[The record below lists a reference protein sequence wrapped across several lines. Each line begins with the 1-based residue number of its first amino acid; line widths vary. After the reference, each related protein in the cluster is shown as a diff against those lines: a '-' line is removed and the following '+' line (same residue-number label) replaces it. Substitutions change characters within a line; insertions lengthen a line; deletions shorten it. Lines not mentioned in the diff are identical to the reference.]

1 MPLRAVSSES
11 HSLHSAAVMGAAR
24 DERKLGWM
32 SRWFAAIRNRAVRFL
47 AIWPGRAKLKSP
59 QFSTLEKE
67 EQFSDRQMRLPKRP
81 LTMSTGFGRLP
92 RAGIP
97 GWMPKTNLPPCRH
110 ALGVLARNRG
120 GCTTTMLSA
129 RGVKVETIEKLIAV
143 GFAIKKSDL
152 VGRGKRPIT
161 RIEITEAGRLALPT
175 ITT

>member
-1 MPLRAVSSES
+1 
-11 HSLHSAAVMGAAR
+11 
-24 DERKLGWM
+24 
-32 SRWFAAIRNRAVRFL
+32 
-47 AIWPGRAKLKSP
+47 
-59 QFSTLEKE
+59 
-67 EQFSDRQMRLPKRP
+67 
-81 LTMSTGFGRLP
+81 
-92 RAGIP
+92 
-97 GWMPKTNLPPCRH
+97 MPKTNLPPCRH

>member
-47 AIWPGRAKLKSP
+47 AILPNRAKLKSP

-92 RAGIP
+92 RAGIATGIP
-97 GWMPKTNLPPCRH
+97 GMDAENKSP
-110 ALGVLARNRG
+110 ALSPRARRSR
-120 GCTTTMLSA
+120 T
-129 RGVKVETIEKLIAV
+129 KQ
-143 GFAIKKSDL
+143 
-152 VGRGKRPIT
+152 
-161 RIEITEAGRLALPT
+161 GRLYHDNAFST
-175 ITT
+175 RGEGRNY

>member
-1 MPLRAVSSES
+1 
-11 HSLHSAAVMGAAR
+11 MGAAR
-24 DERKLGWM
+24 DERELGWM
-32 SRWFAAIRNRAVRFL
+32 SRWFAAIRSRAVRFL
-47 AIWPGRAKLKSP
+47 AVLPGRAKLNSP

-97 GWMPKTNLPPCRH
+97 GWMPKTTLPPCRH

-129 RGVKVETIEKLIAV
+129 RGVKVETLPIR
-143 GFAIKKSDL
+143 L
-152 VGRGKRPIT
+152 VANPMRR
-161 RIEITEAGRLALPT
+161 
-175 ITT
+175 